1 MTSTDRPALDYI
13 FHPRSVAVVGASA
26 SSAGGQFVDALKSMP
41 FQGSVYP
48 VNPKMDIFMD
58 LPCFPS
64 LTAIPGPVDHVVSS
78 VPALALTQVVEDCG
92 AKGVKV
98 LHLFTSGLEETG
110 QADRAEL
117 QQGVAKRA
125 RELGMRVIGPNCL
138 GLFVPSEGIAWISG
152 LPKEPGPI
160 AFISQ
165 SGANAAEFLFVAAT
179 FGLRFSKVMSYG
191 NAVDLNESDFF
202 DYCADDPDTEIVLA
216 YIEGVK
222 DGRRFRQ
229 ALTKAAS
236 RKPVVILKG
245 GRTEAGSRAVQ
256 SHTAS
261 MAGSIETFEALC
273 RQAGA
278 VVVNSMEE
286 LQDMAVA
293 FRFVGRLA
301 GPRAGVVSGGG
312 GRSVL
317 SADELTAAGF
327 EVPQLTQKAQEK
339 LREFTP
345 SAGTSVRNP
354 VDTSVMWIGG
364 ELAGDLLARTIKAVA
379 SSDNVD
385 FVILEH
391 GVQFGPRRSW
401 QSMEEIPNWLEV
413 TLTTGLQKC
422 AGLGKPLLFS
432 DLPVCTPEAFA
443 STLRFRE
450 VCARQGVG
458 VFPGMR
464 RTVQALARLLDWQE
478 RAAGRES
485 ARPSL
490 ASC

>member
-1 MTSTDRPALDYI
+1 
-13 FHPRSVAVVGASA
+13 
-26 SSAGGQFVDALKSMP
+26 MP
-41 FQGSVYP
+41 FRGPVYP
-48 VNPKMDIFMD
+48 VNPKAETIMG

-64 LTAIPGPVDHVVSS
+64 IAAIPGPVDHVMSS
-78 VPALALTQVVEDCG
+78 VPALALPEVVEDCG
-92 AKGVKV
+92 TKGVKV

-110 QADRAEL
+110 QADRVEL
-117 QQGVAKRA
+117 QQQVAKRA
-125 RELGMRVIGPNCL
+125 REFGMRIIGPNCL
-138 GLFVPSEGIAWISG
+138 GLFVPTTGLAWISG

-165 SGANAAEFLFVAAT
+165 SGANVAEFLFVTAT
-179 FGLRFSKVMSYG
+179 FGLRFSKVISYG

-202 DYCADDPDTEIVLA
+202 DYCADDPETEIILA

-261 MAGSIETFEALC
+261 MAGSAETFEALC

-278 VVVNSMEE
+278 LMVQSMEE

-293 FRFVGRLA
+293 FRFVRSLPGRNA
-301 GPRAGVVSGGG
+301 AVVSGGG

-317 SADELTAAGF
+317 SADELTLAGF
-327 EVPQLTQKAQEK
+327 KVPPLTEEAQER

-345 SAGTSVRNP
+345 LAGTSVRNP
-354 VDTSVMWIGG
+354 VDTSVIWIGG
-364 ELAGDLLARTIKAVA
+364 ERAGDLLGRTIRAMA
-379 SSDNVD
+379 SSDNID

-391 GVQFGPRRSW
+391 GVQWGPRKSW
-401 QSMEEIPNWLEV
+401 QGPEYIPGWLER
-413 TLTTGLQKC
+413 TLKTALEMCSGLE
-422 AGLGKPLLFS
+422 KPLIFAN
-432 DLPVCTPEAFA
+432 LPLYTAEAFA
-443 STLRFRE
+443 STLRFQD
-450 VCARQGVG
+450 VCADHGVA
-458 VFPGMR
+458 VFPNMR
-464 RTVQALARLLDWQE
+464 RATWALAGLLEW
-478 RAAGRES
+478 REK
-485 ARPSL
+485 ADFL
-490 ASC
+490 LQ